1 MINILKIHDNR
12 RRRICTFKY
21 KRFNKQIL
29 HIMIN
34 SNIEYCEKQEDED
47 INKYKHV
54 FSTVLNKH
62 KVYSPTFKTLQK
74 NIEYVIKHI
83 SN

>member
-1 MINILKIHDNR
+1 
-12 RRRICTFKY
+12 
-21 KRFNKQIL
+21 
-29 HIMIN
+29 MIN